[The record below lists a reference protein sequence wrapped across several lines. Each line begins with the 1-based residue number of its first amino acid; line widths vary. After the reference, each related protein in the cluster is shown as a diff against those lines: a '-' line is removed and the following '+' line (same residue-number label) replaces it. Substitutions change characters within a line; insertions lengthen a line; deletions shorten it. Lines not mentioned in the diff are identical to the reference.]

1 MATTTNKRDYYEVLG
16 IEKSANA
23 DEIKKSYRKL
33 AIKYHPDKNQGDKA
47 TEDKFKEATEAYEI
61 LSDDKK
67 RSQYDQFGHAGV
79 HSSFS
84 DAYSRGGGF
93 SGSSFED
100 AFGGSFG
107 GFEDIFSSLFGFSSG
122 KSQAGPNS
130 RRRGADL
137 RYDMT
142 ISLAE
147 AAFGKKTEITLR
159 KREVCD
165 KCNGTGAEAGSKP
178 TTCDMCGGAGQVRRS
193 QSFFSV
199 NTTCPKCK
207 GTGSIISNPCKTCH
221 GETTVE
227 KQKKLSI
234 SIPEG
239 VDDNTQLRVTGEG
252 EAGANGGKSGDLYL
266 FIHVQEHDIF
276 LRDGIHLIT
285 EIGISITQASLGAEI
300 FLPTLDDKKVKIKIP
315 EGTVSGKIFRLK
327 GHGISHVNYNKK
339 GDMLVHVIIEPPKH
353 LSGEQ
358 KKILNELKKLLADND
373 SPMPRKPS

>member
-33 AIKYHPDKNQGDKA
+33 AIKYHPDKNQGDKV

>member
-1 MATTTNKRDYYEVLG
+1 MATTSNKRDYYEVLG

-33 AIKYHPDKNQGDKA
+33 AIKYHPDKNQGDKV

-178 TTCDMCGGAGQVRRS
+178 VTCDMCGGAGQVRRS

-266 FIHVQEHDIF
+266 FIHVQEHDVF